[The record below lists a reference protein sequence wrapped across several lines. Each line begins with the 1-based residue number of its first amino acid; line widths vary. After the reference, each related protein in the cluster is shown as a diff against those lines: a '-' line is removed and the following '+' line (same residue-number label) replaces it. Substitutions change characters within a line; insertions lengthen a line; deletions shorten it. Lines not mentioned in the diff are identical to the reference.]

1 MITFDEF
8 LKKVDD
14 TFLDHQAARS
24 RGKIKAEN
32 QWRYGQTIMNVL
44 WEVWPEKHDEI
55 KDSDFNCFYTNR
67 NVAMVLDKLEKEWIT

>member
-1 MITFDEF
+1 MITFEEF

-14 TFLDHQAARS
+14 TFLSHQAARS

-44 WEVWPEKHDEI
+44 WEVWPEKHQEI
-55 KDSDFNCFYTNR
+55 KDSDFDCFYDYAT
-67 NVAMVLDKLEKEWIT
+67 VQLTLDKLEKEWTV

>member
-24 RGKIKAEN
+24 NGKIKAEN
-32 QWRYGQTIMNVL
+32 QWRYGQTVMNVL
-44 WEVWPEKHDEI
+44 WEVWPEKYQEV
-55 KDSDFNCFYTNR
+55 KGSDIDCFYSNATITD
-67 NVAMVLDKLEKEWIT
+67 VLDKLEEEWVV

>member
-14 TFLDHQAARS
+14 TFLNNHAVRS

-32 QWRYGQTIMNVL
+32 QWRYGQTVINVL
-44 WEVWPEKHDEI
+44 YDVWGEKCREI
-55 KDSDFNCFYTNR
+55 INTPFDCFYKDSVVKST
-67 NVAMVLDKLEKEWIT
+67 LDKLEKEWIV